1 MPQHAL
7 IAEHVTNVNP
17 DLLVRD
23 DNCEVCTVR
32 YGAVNA
38 MLSSE
43 FLVRVPQAPETTGDD
58 HAFRK
63 AN

>member
-1 MPQHAL
+1 MPQYAL

-38 MLSSE
+38 MLLNE
-43 FLVRVPQAPETTGDD
+43 FLEER
-58 HAFRK
+58 RK
-63 AN
+63 HLEQ